1 MDDNIFWR
9 NINESELIGGSE
21 VTKAAVSIRDIYL
34 SLIATGFTESQAM
47 ELTTSLIQA
56 SVATKENK

>member
-9 NINESELIGGSE
+9 NISESELIGGSE
-21 VTKAAVSIRDIYL
+21 VTKAAVGIRDIYL

-56 SVATKENK
+56 AVATKENK

>member
-9 NINESELIGGSE
+9 NINESEIGGSE
-21 VTKAAVSIRDIYL
+21 ITKAAVGIRDIYL

-47 ELTTSLIQA
+47 ELTTSMIQA
-56 SVATKENK
+56 AVATKENK

>member
-21 VTKAAVSIRDIYL
+21 VTKAAVGIRDIYL

-47 ELTTSLIQA
+47 KLTTSLIQA
-56 SVATKENK
+56 AVATKENK